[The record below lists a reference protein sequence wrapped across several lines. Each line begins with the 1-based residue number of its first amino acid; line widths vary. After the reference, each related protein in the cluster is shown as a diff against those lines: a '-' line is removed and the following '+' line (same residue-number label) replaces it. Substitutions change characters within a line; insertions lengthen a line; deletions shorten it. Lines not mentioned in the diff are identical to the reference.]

1 MCFCITQVTS
11 SCARN
16 IVYRGDFRLDFMWIF
31 FISKSGSMCQS
42 LANRHVPSGSY
53 VMLVGKLVQNLLLQN
68 LSDGCMVASCLK
80 LTEWKHCIWIPV
92 SYVTFRKCCAHRT
105 KCLQKHNPT
114 SEPTTTFPTQQ
125 PYSRNRN
132 NNQQPQPLSPTLSW
146 STAWVWIWIYNGYE
160 YGKIHASNGIYHGFP
175 LIAVPATVESTRVRW
190 AHDIVGSHER
200 SRVRN
205 RSWRSAD
212 VGMAP
217 GSPQSYASRNSTA
230 LGNAS
235 SRWHHS

>member
-1 MCFCITQVTS
+1 MSQADPTS
-11 SCARN
+11 C
-16 IVYRGDFRLDFMWIF
+16 W
-31 FISKSGSMCQS
+31 
-42 LANRHVPSGSY
+42 LA
-53 VMLVGKLVQNLLLQN
+53 KLVQNLLLQN
-68 LSDGCMVASCLK
+68 LGKRRTVAWLRVVWSWRSESTVYEYQQVMLRS
-80 LTEWKHCIWIPV
+80 ESV
-92 SYVTFRKCCAHRT
+92 GAHRT

-132 NNQQPQPLSPTLSW
+132 NNQQPHPLSPTLSW

-160 YGKIHASNGIYHGFP
+160 YGKIHGLTSTSNGIYHGFP